1 MLRVRP
7 GRWADL
13 IGCGAAKFHLRS
25 GELNANVLIQ
35 VDGMLAGTVSAE
47 KFRLEEC
54 WWMSRLKLDRSCRGR
69 GIAEQG
75 LTVLLRA
82 LVTYSGPKSLRV
94 CPGGYG
100 SHLPSLMRWYRMQGF
115 REVDDETLEF
125 DLGAGPRELS
135 GNSG

>member
-1 MLRVRP
+1 MTP
-7 GRWADL
+7 
-13 IGCGAAKFHLRS
+13 AKFHLRL

-47 KFRLEEC
+47 IQWTTH
-54 WWMSRLKLDRSCRGR
+54 WWLCRLKLERSCRGR

-75 LTVLLRA
+75 LAMLIDA
-82 LVTYSGPKSLRV
+82 LARHGGYESLRV

-100 SHLPSLMRWYRMQGF
+100 SHLPSLMRWYRIQGF

-125 DLGAGPRELS
+125 DLR
-135 GNSG
+135 GNRYDGNMSEKR